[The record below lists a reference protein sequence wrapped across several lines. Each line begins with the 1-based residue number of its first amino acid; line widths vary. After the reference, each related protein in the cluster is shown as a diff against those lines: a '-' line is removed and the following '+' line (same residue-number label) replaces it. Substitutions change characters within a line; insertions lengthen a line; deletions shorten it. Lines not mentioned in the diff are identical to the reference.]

1 MYIINLINL
10 GEIMNVV
17 ELNGRI
23 ISKGQVEAEVIVSD
37 TPISFLGGVNEDG
50 IITDKENELYG
61 QSIKDKI
68 FVFPTGKG
76 STVGSYVIYGLAKRG
91 ILKGIIN
98 KECEPIVATGAI
110 LGKIPMIDKI
120 DISSLKTGDKV
131 ILDGNNGVVKIFK

>member
-1 MYIINLINL
+1 M
-10 GEIMNVV
+10 EVV
-17 ELNGRI
+17 ELKGRI
-23 ISKGQVEAEVIVSD
+23 ISKGQVEAEAIVSD

-76 STVGSYVIYGLAKRG
+76 STVGSYVIYGLAKKG

-110 LGKIPMIDKI
+110 LGKIPMVDNI
-120 DISSLKTGDKV
+120 DINNIKTGDRV
-131 ILDGNNGVVKIFK
+131 LIDGNNGIVRIFKNK

>member
-1 MYIINLINL
+1 MEVI
-10 GEIMNVV
+10 
-17 ELNGRI
+17 ELKGRI
-23 ISKGQVEAEVIVSD
+23 ISKGQVEAEAIVSD
-37 TPISFLGGVNEDG
+37 APISFLGGVNEDG

-76 STVGSYVIYGLAKRG
+76 STVGSYVIYGLAKKG

-110 LGKIPMIDKI
+110 LGKIPMVDNI
-120 DISSLKTGDKV
+120 DI
-131 ILDGNNGVVKIFK
+131 NNIKLGIKY

>member
-1 MYIINLINL
+1 MEVI
-10 GEIMNVV
+10 
-17 ELNGRI
+17 ELKGRI
-23 ISKGQVEAEVIVSD
+23 ISKGQVEAEAIVSD
-37 TPISFLGGVNEDG
+37 APISFLGGVNEDG

-76 STVGSYVIYGLAKRG
+76 STVGSYVIYGLAKKG

-110 LGKIPMIDKI
+110 LGKIPMVDNI
-120 DISSLKTGDKV
+120 DINNIKTGDRV
-131 ILDGNNGVVKIFK
+131 LIDGNNGIVRIFKNK

>member
-1 MYIINLINL
+1 MEVI
-10 GEIMNVV
+10 
-17 ELNGRI
+17 ELKGRT
-23 ISKGQVEAEVIVSD
+23 ISKGQIEAEAIVSD
-37 TPISFLGGVNEDG
+37 APISFLGGVNEDG

-76 STVGSYVIYGLAKRG
+76 STVGSYVIYGLAKKG

-110 LGKIPMIDKI
+110 LGKIPMVDNI
-120 DISSLKTGDKV
+120 DINNIKTGDRV
-131 ILDGNNGVVKIFK
+131 LIDGNNGIVRIFKD

>member
-1 MYIINLINL
+1 M
-10 GEIMNVV
+10 EVV
-17 ELNGRI
+17 ELKGRI
-23 ISKGQVEAEVIVSD
+23 ISKGQVEAEAIVSD

-61 QSIKDKI
+61 KSIKDKI

-76 STVGSYVIYGLAKRG
+76 STVGSYVIYGLAKKG

-110 LGKIPMIDKI
+110 LGKIPMVDNI
-120 DISSLKTGDKV
+120 DINNIKTGDRV
-131 ILDGNNGVVKIFK
+131 LIDGNNGIVRIFKNK

>member
-1 MYIINLINL
+1 MEVI
-10 GEIMNVV
+10 
-17 ELNGRI
+17 ELKGRI
-23 ISKGQVEAEVIVSD
+23 ISKGQVEAEAIVSD
-37 TPISFLGGVNEDG
+37 APISFLGGVNEDG

-76 STVGSYVIYGLAKRG
+76 STVGSYVIYGLAKKG

-110 LGKIPMIDKI
+110 LGKIPMVDNI
-120 DISSLKTGDKV
+120 DIDNIKTGDKV
-131 ILDGNNGVVKIFK
+131 LIDGDNGIVRIFKNR